1 MNFGA
6 LRLRIRSKLFLIL
19 LSLIAMS
26 VLVAYFS
33 ARAEIERDAKERIT
47 EDLVVRAHLVA
58 HAAERATS
66 ALDDF
71 AAWDAL
77 ADRLGHD
84 AAARVTIVSK
94 TGVVLGDSQVPTA
107 ELPTVDNHGSRPE
120 IVTALSGEIGKS
132 RRHSAT
138 IDGELVYVAVPL
150 ERDGEVVGVARV
162 SMQLTQI
169 DTTLYTLREALII
182 SAALAFAV
190 AVLVTSLAVQLVSRT
205 ALTLTESAR
214 RMAAGDLHVRIATDG
229 HDEFADLGR
238 ALNRLAKNLSS
249 TLGALREER
258 DRMGGILANMDEG
271 VLFLDES
278 GRVALINPKL
288 REMLVLQGKQE
299 GNTLLEVIR
308 HAELLDLLD
317 QARVGRPVEGEIEV
331 TGLRPSKLMVRATKL
346 EGAQRGVLAVFIDV
360 TETRRLEGIRREFV
374 ANVSHELRTPVTS
387 IRSAGESLSMALS
400 QPDMAQKFVDI
411 IDRNG
416 ERLQVLV
423 EDLLELSRI
432 ESKQYS
438 PTPEPLDVGP
448 FVMQML
454 SLFTDRAQRA
464 DVKLTPE
471 FAEGLPP
478 AHADRR
484 ALEHVVT
491 NLVDNAIKYAGPSKQ
506 VVVSVEPTESRIL
519 IRVSD
524 NGPGIPEKHLPRV
537 FERFYRIDAG
547 RSRELGGTGLGL
559 SIVKNLT
566 ESMGGTVRV
575 ESQEGIGTTFEVSLP
590 RVPKTRD
597 RAA

>member
-1 MNFGA
+1 MSLGA

-19 LSLIAMS
+19 VGLITLS
-26 VLVAYFS
+26 VLVAYFA
-33 ARAEIERDAKERIT
+33 ARSEVERDAKQRIT
-47 EDLVVRAHLVA
+47 DDLIVRAHLVA
-58 HAAERATS
+58 HTVERAT
-66 ALDDF
+66 LPFDDLV
-71 AAWDAL
+71 AWDAL
-77 ADRLGHD
+77 ADRLGAD
-84 AAARVTIVSK
+84 ASARVTIVSK
-94 TGVVLGDSQVPTA
+94 AGVVIGDSQVDTSD
-107 ELPTVDNHGSRPE
+107 LKSVDNHGSRPE
-120 IVTALSGEIGKS
+120 IIKALSGEVGKS

-138 IDGELVYVAVPL
+138 VDGELVYVAVPL
-150 ERDGEVVGVARV
+150 ERDGEVLGVARV
-162 SMQLTQI
+162 SMKLTQI
-169 DTTLYTLREALII
+169 DTTLSTLREALII
-182 SAALAFAV
+182 AAALALTV

-205 ALTLTESAR
+205 ALSLTASAQ
-214 RMAAGDLHVRIATDG
+214 RMAAGDLHVRSSTEG

-238 ALNRLAKNLSS
+238 ALNRMAKNLSS
-249 TLGALREER
+249 TLSALREER
-258 DRMGGILANMDEG
+258 DRLSGILANMDEG
-271 VLFLDES
+271 VLFLDEE

-299 GNTLLEVIR
+299 GNTLLESIR
-308 HAELLDLLD
+308 HTELLELLDKA
-317 QARVGRPVEGEIEV
+317 QVGRPVEGEIEV

-346 EGAQRGVLAVFIDV
+346 EGAHRGVLAVFIDV

-387 IRSAGESLSMALS
+387 IRSAGESLSAALS
-400 QPDMAQKFVDI
+400 QPEIAQKFVDI

-448 FVMQML
+448 FVLQML
-454 SLFTDRAQRA
+454 SLFTERAQR
-464 DVKLTPE
+464 DNVRLSSE
-471 FAEGLPP
+471 FEPNLPL
-478 AHADRR
+478 AHADHR

-491 NLVDNAIKYAGPSKQ
+491 NLIDNAIKYAGPGKQ
-506 VVVSVEPTESRIL
+506 VVVSGQATEKRVL

-524 NGPGIPEKHLPRV
+524 NGPGIPEQHLPRL

-566 ESMGGTVRV
+566 ESMKGSVRV
-575 ESQEGIGTTFEVSLP
+575 ESQEGVGTTFEVALP
-590 RVPKTRD
+590 RAPGSGVN
-597 RAA
+597 AA

>member
-1 MNFGA
+1 MKSGA

-19 LSLIAMS
+19 VSLITLS
-26 VLVAYFS
+26 ILVTYFA
-33 ARAEIERDAKERIT
+33 ARSEIERDAKNRIT
-47 EDLVVRAHLVA
+47 DDLIVRAHLVA
-58 HAAERATS
+58 HTVERAT
-66 ALDDF
+66 LPFDDL
-71 AAWDAL
+71 AGWDAL
-77 ADRLGHD
+77 ADRLGKD
-84 AAARVTIVSK
+84 ASARVTIVSK
-94 TGVVLGDSQVPTA
+94 AGVVLGDSDVETS
-107 ELPTVDNHGSRPE
+107 ELRAVDNHGTRPE
-120 IVTALSGEIGKS
+120 IVRALSGDIGKS
-132 RRHSAT
+132 RRRSAT
-138 IDGELVYVAVPL
+138 VDGELVYVAVPL
-150 ERDGEVVGVARV
+150 EREGQIVGVARV

-169 DTTLYTLREALII
+169 DTTLSTLREALII
-182 SAALAFAV
+182 AAALALTI

-205 ALTLTESAR
+205 ALSLTASAQ
-214 RMAAGDLHVRIATDG
+214 RMAAGDLHVRSSTRG

-238 ALNRLAKNLSS
+238 ALNRMAKNLSS

-258 DRMGGILANMDEG
+258 DRLSGILANMDEG
-271 VLFLDES
+271 VLFLDEE

-299 GNTLLEVIR
+299 GNTLLEAIR
-308 HAELLDLLD
+308 HTELLDLLD
-317 QARVGRPVEGEIEV
+317 RAKVGRPVEGEIEV

-346 EGAQRGVLAVFIDV
+346 EGAHRGVLAVFIDV

-387 IRSAGESLSMALS
+387 IRSAGESLSAALS
-400 QPDMAQKFVDI
+400 QPEMAQRFVDI

-438 PTPEPLDVGP
+438 PTPEPLDLGP
-448 FVMQML
+448 FVLQML
-454 SLFTDRAQRA
+454 SLFTERARRD
-464 DVKLTPE
+464 DVQLSSE
-471 FAEGLPP
+471 FEPGLPL

-491 NLVDNAIKYAGPSKQ
+491 NLVDNAIKYAGPGRR
-506 VVVSVEPTESRIL
+506 VIVSGHATEKRVL

-524 NGPGIPEKHLPRV
+524 NGPGIPDKHLPRL

-566 ESMGGTVRV
+566 ESMKGSVRV
-575 ESQEGIGTTFEVSLP
+575 ESQEGVGTTFEVALP
-590 RVPKTRD
+590 RAPGAGGSAV
-597 RAA
+597 